1 MHLYS
6 YTTHTQT
13 HSDDDD
19 EQIITIF
26 LKKMQNLLTWIEQVN
41 NVGP

>member
-19 EQIITIF
+19 EQIIIIF